1 MARKQG
7 KAGESA
13 SADIVWTNISKNPV
27 ILSDGS
33 SVGAGEKTT
42 PEQAEFAEGSF
53 WEEHGVLVSGA
64 PLLIDEGSDQIE
76 ALRDQLVAAGSE
88 KAGLETE
95 VSRLKADLEGEMT
108 AARGFQVEHEELKS
122 ELEGL
127 KAENEQLK
135 VDGESSAAQLA
146 ESEAKVKALQ
156 AEVESLK
163 KPAK

>member
-7 KAGESA
+7 KANEA
-13 SADIVWTNISKNPV
+13 SSSEVTVWTNVSQNPV
-27 ILSDGS
+27 ILDDGS
-33 SVGAGEKTT
+33 SVGAGEQTT

-64 PLLIDEGSDQIE
+64 PVITDDGAGQIE
-76 ALRDQLVAAGSE
+76 ELSAEIEYLKSV
-88 KAGLETE
+88 
-95 VSRLKADLEGEMT
+95 VSRLKDDWDGEVN
-108 AARGFQVEHEELKS
+108 AARDFNVEHEALKS

-127 KAENEQLK
+127 KAENDQLK
-135 VDGESSAAQLA
+135 SDGGSAAAQLG
-146 ESEAKVKALQ
+146 ESDAKVKALL